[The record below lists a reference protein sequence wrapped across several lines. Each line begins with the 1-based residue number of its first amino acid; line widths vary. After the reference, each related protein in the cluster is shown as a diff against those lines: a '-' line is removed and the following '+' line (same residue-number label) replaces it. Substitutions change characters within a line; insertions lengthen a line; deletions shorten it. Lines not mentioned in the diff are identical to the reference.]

1 MKKKK
6 DFIFTLLCIVLIIII
21 ILIVFNIFK
30 IYNST
35 KNINLLSEYII
46 KNNELYND
54 NNTYICKGNVTNN
67 YVKFNNLTWRIIKIN
82 NDSSITLILDEYIN
96 MLPKNLVNTFFK
108 NLENNLDTNYLTK
121 TKVCIDTYTN
131 NEITCNKTNKDNYI
145 TLLSVY
151 DYINS
156 LDDEKT
162 FITKDNEIMWLY
174 NNLNHTNGN
183 NISTSNENNFYEIR
197 PVVTLKPDTTYKSG
211 NGNIDSPFII
221 NEDTLSIGSKVKL
234 GNDTYIVYDLKDNI
248 KLMST
253 KTLNNLLIENVLD
266 YLNNEF
272 FEKLDYKDL
281 LQDTTIYT
289 KDYNNKE
296 NDLTKE
302 KIIKKIGIP
311 NILDI
316 KFDNEVTNYYLPNK
330 INTFALIYNNPI
342 IYGDT
347 KKEHETRYTITLSKD
362 IIKNLI
368 KENDTY
374 IYGDG
379 AK

>member
-82 NDSSITLILDEYIN
+82 NDSSITLILDDYIN

-211 NGNIDSPFII
+211 NGNIDSPYII

-272 FEKLDYKDL
+272 FKKLDYKDL

-289 KDYNNKE
+289 GYYNNKE

-302 KIIKKIGIP
+302 KITKKIGIP

-379 AK
+379 NK

>member
-35 KNINLLSEYII
+35 KSINLLSEYII

-82 NDSSITLILDEYIN
+82 NDSSITLILDDYIN

-174 NNLNHTNGN
+174 NNFNHTNGN

-211 NGNIDSPFII
+211 NGNIDSPYII

-272 FEKLDYKDL
+272 FKKLDYKDL

-289 KDYNNKE
+289 GYYNNKE

-302 KIIKKIGIP
+302 KITKKIGIP

-379 AK
+379 NK

>member
-82 NDSSITLILDEYIN
+82 NDSSITLILDDYIN

-211 NGNIDSPFII
+211 NGNIDSPYII

-272 FEKLDYKDL
+272 FKKLDYKDL

-289 KDYNNKE
+289 GYYNNKE

-302 KIIKKIGIP
+302 KITKKIGIP

-330 INTFALIYNNPI
+330 INIFALIYNNPI

>member
-6 DFIFTLLCIVLIIII
+6 DFIFTLLCIILIIII
-21 ILIVFNIFK
+21 ILILFNIFK

-82 NDSSITLILDEYIN
+82 NDSSITLILDDYIN

-211 NGNIDSPFII
+211 DGNIDSPYII

-347 KKEHETRYTITLSKD
+347 KKERETRYTITLSKD

-374 IYGDG
+374 IYGDD

>member
-82 NDSSITLILDEYIN
+82 NDSSITLILDDYIN

-211 NGNIDSPFII
+211 NGNIDSPYII

-347 KKEHETRYTITLSKD
+347 KKEHKTRYTITLSKD

>member
-1 MKKKK
+1 MKKIENI
-6 DFIFTLLCIVLIIII
+6 FIWTSIIFLIGIVGFFSYRFIHYYRLSHNRDVISNDLYEI
-21 ILIVFNIFK
+21 ILDNRAILNLRKVD
-30 IYNST
+30 NSYYYT
-35 KNINLLSEYII
+35 E
-46 KNNELYND
+46 NN
-54 NNTYICKGNVTNN
+54 GNN
-67 YVKFNNLTWRIIKIN
+67 YVIYSGILWRIIK
-82 NDSSITLILDEYIN
+82 
-96 MLPKNLVNTFFK
+96 
-108 NLENNLDTNYLTK
+108 LENNKLTLISDVPVTNLY
-121 TKVCIDTYTN
+121 
-131 NEITCNKTNKDNYI
+131 
-145 TLLSVY
+145 Y
-151 DYINS
+151 D
-156 LDDEKT
+156 D
-162 FITKDNEIMWLY
+162 
-174 NNLNHTNGN
+174 
-183 NISTSNENNFYEIR
+183 
-197 PVVTLKPDTTYKSG
+197 
-211 NGNIDSPFII
+211 
-221 NEDTLSIGSKVKL
+221 
-234 GNDTYIVYDLKDNI
+234 
-248 KLMST
+248 
-253 KTLNNLLIENVLD
+253 VLD

-281 LQDTTIYT
+281 LQDTTLYT

-379 AK
+379 NK

>member
-1 MKKKK
+1 MKTKKKTSIQAK
-6 DFIFTLLCIVLIIII
+6 TLFFLLTYNIVI
-21 ILIVFNIFK
+21 ILLLWVCQIKILDIYYEKEQVDNMNNIVK
-30 IYNST
+30 SLNST
-35 KNINLLSEYII
+35 
-46 KNNELYND
+46 D
-54 NNTYICKGNVTNN
+54 NS
-67 YVKFNNLTWRIIKIN
+67 NLT
-82 NDSSITLILDEYIN
+82 STLQD
-96 MLPKNLVNTFFK
+96 
-108 NLENNLDTNYLTK
+108 
-121 TKVCIDTYTN
+121 IDNPY
-131 NEITCNKTNKDNYI
+131 
-145 TLLSVY
+145 
-151 DYINS
+151 
-156 LDDEKT
+156 
-162 FITKDNEIMWLY
+162 
-174 NNLNHTNGN
+174 
-183 NISTSNENNFYEIR
+183 
-197 PVVTLKPDTTYKSG
+197 
-211 NGNIDSPFII
+211 II
-221 NEDTLSIGSKVKL
+221 NEDKLSIGSKVKL

-289 KDYNNKE
+289 GYYNNKE

-302 KIIKKIGIP
+302 KITKKIGIP

-342 IYGDT
+342 IYGDA

>member
-82 NDSSITLILDEYIN
+82 NDSSITLILDDYIN

-211 NGNIDSPFII
+211 NGNIDSPYII

-272 FEKLDYKDL
+272 FKKLDYKDL

-289 KDYNNKE
+289 GYYNNKE

-302 KIIKKIGIP
+302 KITKKIGIP

-368 KENDTY
+368 KENNTY

-379 AK
+379 NK

>member
-82 NDSSITLILDEYIN
+82 NDSSITLILDDYIN

-174 NNLNHTNGN
+174 NDLNHTNGN

-211 NGNIDSPFII
+211 NGNIDNPYII
-221 NEDTLSIGSKVKL
+221 NEDKLSIGSKVKL

-253 KTLNNLLIENVLD
+253 KTLNNLIIENVLD

-289 KDYNNKE
+289 GYYNNKE

-302 KIIKKIGIP
+302 KITKKIGIP

-342 IYGDT
+342 IYGDA
-347 KKEHETRYTITLSKD
+347 KKEHKTRYTITLSKD

>member
-82 NDSSITLILDEYIN
+82 NDSSITLILDDYIN

-174 NNLNHTNGN
+174 NDLNHTNGN

-211 NGNIDSPFII
+211 NGNIDNPYII
-221 NEDTLSIGSKVKL
+221 NEDKLSIGSKVKL

-289 KDYNNKE
+289 GDYNNRE

-302 KIIKKIGIP
+302 KITKKIGIP

-342 IYGDT
+342 IYGDA

>member
-21 ILIVFNIFK
+21 ILILFNIFK

-35 KNINLLSEYII
+35 KSINLLSEYII

-82 NDSSITLILDEYIN
+82 NDSSITLILDDYIN

-211 NGNIDSPFII
+211 NGNIDNPYII

-272 FEKLDYKDL
+272 FKKLDYKDL

-289 KDYNNKE
+289 GYYNNKE

-302 KIIKKIGIP
+302 KITKKIGIP

>member
-21 ILIVFNIFK
+21 ILILFNIFK

-82 NDSSITLILDEYIN
+82 NDSSITLILDDYIN

-174 NNLNHTNGN
+174 NDLNHTNGN

-211 NGNIDSPFII
+211 NGNIDSPYII
-221 NEDTLSIGSKVKL
+221 NEDTLSIGSKLKL

-272 FEKLDYKDL
+272 FKKLDYKDL

-289 KDYNNKE
+289 GYYNNKE

-302 KIIKKIGIP
+302 KITKKIGIP

-379 AK
+379 NK

>member
-21 ILIVFNIFK
+21 ILILFNIFK

-82 NDSSITLILDEYIN
+82 NDSSITLILDDYIN

-174 NNLNHTNGN
+174 NDLNHTNGN

-211 NGNIDSPFII
+211 NGNIDNPYII
-221 NEDTLSIGSKVKL
+221 NEDKLSIGSKVKL

-272 FEKLDYKDL
+272 FKKLDYKDL

-289 KDYNNKE
+289 GYYNNKE

-302 KIIKKIGIP
+302 KITKKIGIP

-330 INTFALIYNNPI
+330 INIFALIYNNPI